1 MNPVI
6 ISIGNFEIRWYSVIL
21 LIGFLVGMFIINR
34 EAKRFDV
41 EKDFMFNMIF
51 WSLIFGIIGARLYYV
66 IFNFDYYGN
75 NIGDIIKIWNGGL
88 AIHGGIIA
96 GLLTILL
103 YTKKYK
109 LRTIRYLD
117 FIVPGVIIGQ
127 SIGRWGN
134 FFNSEA
140 HGIATSLEY
149 LEKLHIPR
157 FIINGMKID
166 GVYYTPTF
174 FYESVLCLIGFIIIC
189 ILRRNKYT
197 KVGTPTALYLIIY
210 GTIRFFIERTRTD
223 ALMLGGF
230 RIAMVVS
237 VIMIIIGIIIIIIN
251 NKKGKF
257 EDLYND
263 KNNKDIIRF

>member
-6 ISIGNFEIRWYSVIL
+6 FSIGNFEIRWYSVIL
-21 LIGFLVGMFIINR
+21 LIAFLIGSFFINK
-34 EAKRFDV
+34 ETKRFEI

-51 WSLIFGIIGARLYYV
+51 WTLIFGIIGARIYYV
-66 IFNFDYYGN
+66 IFDWGYFSS
-75 NIGDIIKIWNGGL
+75 NINEIWKIWNGGL

-96 GLLTILL
+96 GLLTIIV

-109 LRTIRYLD
+109 LRTLRYLD
-117 FIVPGVIIGQ
+117 FLVPGLIIGQ
-127 SIGRWGN
+127 AIGRWGN

-140 HGIATSLEY
+140 HGVATSLEH
-149 LEKLHIPR
+149 LRNLHIPE
-157 FIINGMKID
+157 FIIEGMKIK

-174 FYESVLCLIGFIIIC
+174 LYESLFCLIGFIIIL

-210 GTIRFFIERTRTD
+210 GIIRFFIERSRTD
-223 ALMLGGF
+223 ALKFLGF
-230 RIAMVVS
+230 KIAMIVS
-237 VIMIIIGIIIIIIN
+237 VIMIIIGVIMLIIN
-251 NKKGKF
+251 SKKGKF

-263 KNNKDIIRF
+263 KNNKDIIKF